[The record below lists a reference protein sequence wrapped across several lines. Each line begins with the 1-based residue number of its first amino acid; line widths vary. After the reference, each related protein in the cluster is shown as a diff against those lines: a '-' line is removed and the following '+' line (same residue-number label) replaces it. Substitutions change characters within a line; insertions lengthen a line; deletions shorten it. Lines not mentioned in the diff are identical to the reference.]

1 VQGRHKPGKTK
12 NPKILIFTVFSR
24 HKNSL
29 CKKMNFIWEV
39 SKMSEIK
46 AIFFDQ
52 DGVVIDTEKDGHRV
66 AFNETF
72 KEFGY
77 DFQWD
82 VDKYYELLQISGG
95 KERMRHYFHTE
106 GVFTDMKSDE
116 EDELIKRLHK
126 RKTEIFIELIESGQ
140 LPLRVGIKR
149 LMKEAMDRGLI
160 VGICTTA
167 NERAANAIAKGM
179 LQDIQFEFVLA
190 GDIVSKKKP
199 DPEIYLLALEK
210 SGLKPEECLVVEDS
224 RNGVLAA
231 KEAGMYV
238 VATTNIYTENE
249 NLCEADIVVTCLGEP
264 DGEKGILKQGNE
276 SLAFD
281 GVLHVDQLI
290 KYFANE

>member
-1 VQGRHKPGKTK
+1 
-12 NPKILIFTVFSR
+12 
-24 HKNSL
+24 
-29 CKKMNFIWEV
+29 
-39 SKMSEIK
+39 
-46 AIFFDQ
+46 
-52 DGVVIDTEKDGHRV
+52 
-66 AFNETF
+66 
-72 KEFGY
+72 
-77 DFQWD
+77 
-82 VDKYYELLQISGG
+82 
-95 KERMRHYFHTE
+95 MRHYFHTK
-106 GVFTDMKSDE
+106 GVFPDMKPVE

-140 LPLRVGIKR
+140 LPLRTGVKR
-149 LMKEAMDRGLI
+149 VMKEAMDRGLI

-210 SGLKPEECLVVEDS
+210 SGLKPEECLVIEDS

-249 NLCEADIVVTCLGEP
+249 NLREADIVVTCLGEP
-264 DGEKGILKQGNE
+264 DGEKGILTQGNE